1 MESPWPKGAL
11 LVVRYSAL
19 SVGVRSLVLLQA
31 ALLLI
36 LSLLVGVVDGLVR
49 REVRLFNIQ
58 WE

>member
-19 SVGVRSLVLLQA
+19 SVGVRSLMLLQA

-36 LSLLVGVVDGLVR
+36 LSLLVGVVVGLVR
-49 REVRLFNIQ
+49 REVRRFNIQ